1 MRASDI
7 RNTFIKYFKEKEHLY
22 LTPSNLVNYN
32 DPELMFTNAGMNQL
46 KKIFLGQDRIQDSR
60 LVNSQPCLRIS
71 GKHNDIEEV
80 GVDMYHHTLF
90 EMLGNWSLNDYFKKK
105 SIEWA

>member
-7 RNTFIKYFKEKEHLY
+7 RNTFIKYFKDKEHLY

-46 KKIFLGQDRIQDSR
+46 KKIFLGQARIQNRR
-60 LVNSQPCLRIS
+60 LVNSQPCLRS
-71 GKHNDIEEV
+71 GQAR
-80 GVDMYHHTLF
+80 GLCASTLGRSHIQ
-90 EMLGNWSLNDYFKKK
+90 L
-105 SIEWA
+105 